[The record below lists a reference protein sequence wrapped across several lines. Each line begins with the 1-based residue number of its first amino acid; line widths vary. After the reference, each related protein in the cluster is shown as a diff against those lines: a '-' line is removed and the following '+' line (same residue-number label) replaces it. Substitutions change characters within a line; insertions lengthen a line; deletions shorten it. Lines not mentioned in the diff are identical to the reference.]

1 MNPDILIIGGGVIGL
16 ATAFRLAGA
25 GAAVTVVERS
35 AVGTEASWAGGG
47 ILSPL
52 LPWQYPSQVNDL
64 CHLSAKLY
72 PAWIVAVESAG
83 GLDAEYWRCGMQ
95 ILPPYDEAAAK
106 AWCDRY
112 QWPLHTI
119 ASPDAMTKTGAALW
133 LPEVAQVRNPRLVKS
148 LRAAVLARGVRL
160 LEHTEVS
167 GIVVSE
173 DRVDHVS
180 TAQGKLYAETYITCA
195 GAWSQKVLA
204 DHPPAKTVKPVRG
217 QMLLFQA
224 DPDCLQHIIY
234 HEEMY
239 IIPRRDGHI
248 LVGSTLEEAGFD
260 KSTTAEAKNM
270 LLDHAFRVLPALREA
285 ALEQHW
291 SGLRPGSP
299 DNIPTIARHPVVGN
313 LYINAGH
320 FRYGVTMAPLCAN
333 LIAELIED
341 KIPDMDLA
349 PYRWSD

>member
-16 ATAFRLAGA
+16 ATAFRLAES
-25 GAAVTVVERS
+25 GAAVTVVDRS
-35 AVGTEASWAGGG
+35 AVGNEASWAGGG

-52 LPWQYPSQVNDL
+52 LPWHYPAAVNDL
-64 CHLSAKLY
+64 CHPGAKLY
-72 PAWIVAVESAG
+72 PDWIAAVESAG
-83 GLDAEYWRCGMQ
+83 GLDAEYWRCGML

-119 ASPDAMTKTGAALW
+119 EQSDGTMETGPALW
-133 LPEVAQVRNPRLVKS
+133 LPDVAQVRNPRLIQA

-160 LEHTEVS
+160 LEHTGVS
-167 GIVVSE
+167 GVAISE
-173 DRVDHVS
+173 DRVDYID
-180 TAQGKLYAETYITCA
+180 TAQGKLSAEKYIICA
-195 GAWSQKVLA
+195 GAWSQIMLS

-224 DPDCLQHIIY
+224 EVDCLRHVIY
-234 HEEMY
+234 HDGMY
-239 IIPRRDGHI
+239 IIPRRDGRI
-248 LVGSTLEEAGFD
+248 LVGSTIEDVGFD

-270 LLDHAFRVLPALREA
+270 LLDHALQVFPALRETS
-285 ALEQHW
+285 LERHW

-320 FRYGVTMAPLCAN
+320 FRYGVTMAPISAN
-333 LIAELIED
+333 LVADLIED
-341 KIPDMDLA
+341 KTPEMDLT
-349 PYRWSD
+349 PYRWND